1 MLRREVRGDRFIAE
15 SFEIHNR
22 WIFEHV
28 RGINGSRFASRIR
41 DYEFAS
47 GKKETWKH
55 VGRNIFFYTLILP
68 VETLHFSNLIEHAGV
83 KGGVK
88 FV

>member
-1 MLRREVRGDRFIAE
+1 MLRRGVRGDRFIAE

-28 RGINGSRFASRIR
+28 RGINVSRFASQIR

-47 GKKETWKH
+47 GKKDAWKPA
-55 VGRNIFFYTLILP
+55 GRTIFF
-68 VETLHFSNLIEHAGV
+68 AR
-83 KGGVK
+83 
-88 FV
+88 